1 MYKLINRKF
10 GENKMDD
17 DMNEYFKAAQA
28 SLQRLGQEHP
38 DAMKGFQQFFGAVK
52 TDGAIS
58 AKVKELIGIAL
69 SIAYQCKFCVAWH
82 VKHALDQGAT
92 KEEIIEAS
100 MVAGTL
106 GGGPS
111 LMFTKYVFKA
121 LNDFAK

>member
-1 MYKLINRKF
+1 
-10 GENKMDD
+10 MDD
-17 DMNEYFKAAQA
+17 DMNEYYKAAQS
-28 SLQRLGQEHP
+28 SLHSLGRAHP
-38 DAMKGFQQFFGAVK
+38 DAMKGFQQFMGAAK

-69 SIAYQCKFCVAWH
+69 SIAHQCKFCVAWH
-82 VKHALDQGAT
+82 VKHALDKGAT

-121 LNDFAK
+121 LEDFAK

>member
-1 MYKLINRKF
+1 MK
-10 GENKMDD
+10 
-17 DMNEYFKAAQA
+17 EYYKAAQS
-28 SLQRLGQEHP
+28 SLHALGQANP
-38 DAMKGFQQFFGAVK
+38 DAMKGFQQFFGAAKV
-52 TDGAIS
+52 DGAIS

-69 SIAYQCKFCVAWH
+69 SIANQCKFCVAWH

-121 LNDFAK
+121 LEDFTK

>member
-1 MYKLINRKF
+1 
-10 GENKMDD
+10 MDD
-17 DMNEYFKAAQA
+17 DMNEYYKAAQF
-28 SLQRLGQEHP
+28 SLRSLGQANP
-38 DAMKGFQQFFGAVK
+38 DAMKGFQDFMGAAK
-52 TDGAIS
+52 ADGVLS

-69 SIAYQCKFCVAWH
+69 SIAHRCKFCVAWH

-106 GGGPS
+106 GGGPA

-121 LNDFAK
+121 LEDFEK